1 MLNRMCSA
9 PAMQE
14 HVGDELPDPPALD
27 HALGDQ
33 PEILDRA
40 GATVLVTTNTA
51 TLTMMIHLTAK
62 VIGPGP
68 NE

>member
-1 MLNRMCSA
+1 
-9 PAMQE
+9 MQE
-14 HVGDELPDPPALD
+14 HVGDELPDPAALD
-27 HALGDQ
+27 HALGDE
-33 PEILDRA
+33 PEIVDRRRRERA
-40 GATVLVTTNTA
+40 VTTNTA